1 MGSTPTIRRLHAL
14 GDADRDGL
22 ADLTIDVVDGGA
34 SIGFMHPL
42 TRDRAGAFWNGIG
55 RGVASGERVV
65 FVAEDAQGICGTV
78 QLVLA
83 QMENQPHRAD
93 LSKMM
98 VHRRARR
105 QGVGD
110 ALLRTAE
117 DAARALGR
125 TVLVLDTASDDA
137 ERLYERHGWQRVGG
151 IPAYALWPDGR
162 LCATVVYYKRITRT
176 SPAADVR
183 P

>member
-1 MGSTPTIRRLHAL
+1 MPTTRRVVQL

-22 ADLTIDVVDGGA
+22 ADLTIDVVEGGA

-42 TRDRAGAFWNGIG
+42 TRAHSREFWQSVG
-55 RGVASGERVV
+55 RGVDAGERVL
-65 FVAEDAQGICGTV
+65 FVAEDGEGICGTV

-98 VHRRARR
+98 VHRRARK

-110 ALLRTAE
+110 ALLRIAE

-125 TVLVLDTASDDA
+125 TLLVLDTASDDA
-137 ERLYERHGWQRVGG
+137 ERLYARHGWQRVGA
-151 IPAYALWPDGR
+151 IPDYALWPDGR
-162 LCATVVYYKRITRT
+162 RCATVVYYRKL
-176 SPAADVR
+176 D
-183 P
+183 

>member
-1 MGSTPTIRRLHAL
+1 MGATPSIRKLHAI

-42 TRDRAGAFWNGIG
+42 TRERARAFWEGVGN
-55 RGVASGERVV
+55 GVAAGTRVL
-65 FVAEDAQGICGTV
+65 FVAEDGQGICGTV

-93 LSKMM
+93 LSKLM
-98 VHRRARR
+98 VHRRARK
-105 QGVGD
+105 QGTGD

-117 DAARALGR
+117 DAARVLGR

-137 ERLYERHGWQRVGG
+137 ERLYVRHGWQRVGA
-151 IPAYALWPDGR
+151 IPDYALWPDGR
-162 LCATVVYYKRITRT
+162 PCATVVYYRKL
-176 SPAADVR
+176 A
-183 P
+183 

>member
-1 MGSTPTIRRLHAL
+1 MAATPSIRKLHAI

-42 TRDRAGAFWNGIG
+42 TRERARAFWEGVGN
-55 RGVASGERVV
+55 GVAAGTRVL
-65 FVAEDAQGICGTV
+65 FVAEDGQGICGTV

-93 LSKMM
+93 LSKLM
-98 VHRRARR
+98 VHRRARK
-105 QGVGD
+105 QGTGD

-117 DAARALGR
+117 DAARVLGR

-137 ERLYERHGWQRVGG
+137 ERLYVRHGWQRVGA
-151 IPAYALWPDGR
+151 IPDYALWPDGR
-162 LCATVVYYKRITRT
+162 PCATVVYYRKL
-176 SPAADVR
+176 A
-183 P
+183 

>member
-1 MGSTPTIRRLHAL
+1 MAATPSIRKLHAI

-42 TRDRAGAFWNGIG
+42 TRERARAFWEGVGN
-55 RGVASGERVV
+55 GVAAGTRVL
-65 FVAEDAQGICGTV
+65 FVAEDGQGICGTV

-93 LSKMM
+93 LSKLM
-98 VHRRARR
+98 VHRRARK
-105 QGVGD
+105 QGTGD

-117 DAARALGR
+117 DAARVLGR

-137 ERLYERHGWQRVGG
+137 ERLYVRHGWQRVGA
-151 IPAYALWPDGR
+151 IPDYALWPDGR
-162 LCATVVYYKRITRT
+162 PCPTVVYYRKL
-176 SPAADVR
+176 A
-183 P
+183 

>member
-1 MGSTPTIRRLHAL
+1 VASTPTIRRLHAL

-42 TRDRAGAFWNGIG
+42 THDRARAFWETIG
-55 RGVASGERVV
+55 RGVAAGERVL
-65 FVAEDAQGICGTV
+65 FVAEDGKGICGTV

-83 QMENQPHRAD
+83 PMENQPHRAD

-98 VHRRARR
+98 VRRRARR

-110 ALLRTAE
+110 ALLRAAE
-117 DAARALGR
+117 ETARALGR

-137 ERLYERHGWQRVGG
+137 ERLYQRRGWQRVGA
-151 IPAYALWPDGR
+151 IPDYALWPDGR
-162 LCATVVYYKRITRT
+162 PCATVVYYRKL
-176 SPAADVR
+176 A
-183 P
+183 